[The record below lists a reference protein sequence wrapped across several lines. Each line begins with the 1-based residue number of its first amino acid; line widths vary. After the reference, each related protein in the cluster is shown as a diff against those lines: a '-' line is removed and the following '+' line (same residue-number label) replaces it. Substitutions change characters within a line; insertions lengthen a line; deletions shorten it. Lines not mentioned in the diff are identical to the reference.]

1 MERWLPAW
9 VRTAAAE
16 PGGADPIPDHVG
28 TGRLRDRRALVV
40 GHFAA
45 EGGVA
50 RIVAAA
56 LAKEG
61 AAVAVAG
68 PAEGRPEGSLDR
80 EEWTTVPHTG
90 PGVLATAVL
99 LTELGAHTL
108 PLRCDLDDEDAC
120 RRAVACTALEFG
132 GVDLLVACGG
142 EPPAAGAAAEVDTPQ
157 PESRLRTSVLATFW
171 LVQAAAVYMPRGAA
185 VVVTSHR
192 AGRFGSAGHVG
203 HAGGEAGVMNLTRS
217 LAEPMRERGIAI
229 NCLVRDGQEKP
240 HRTARAYLD
249 LATAAPGPDSGAIRT
264 VPGNRRSTA

>member
-1 MERWLPAW
+1 M
-9 VRTAAAE
+9 
-16 PGGADPIPDHVG
+16 
-28 TGRLRDRRALVV
+28 
-40 GHFAA
+40 
-45 EGGVA
+45 
-50 RIVAAA
+50 
-56 LAKEG
+56 
-61 AAVAVAG
+61 
-68 PAEGRPEGSLDR
+68 
-80 EEWTTVPHTG
+80 PHTG

-132 GVDLLVACGG
+132 GVDLLVTCGG
-142 EPPAAGAAAEVDTPQ
+142 EAPAAGAAEVDTPQ
-157 PESRLRTSVLATFW
+157 PESCPRTSVLATFW

-185 VVVTSHR
+185 VVVTSHS
-192 AGRFGSAGHVG
+192 AGRFGAAGHVG
-203 HAGGEAGVMNLTRS
+203 RAVGEAGVVNLTRS

-264 VPGNRRSTA
+264 VPGIRRSTA